1 MTGPVDSPDPADR
14 PALAPMGLDGT
25 VVLLRHG
32 ESTWVA
38 EGRFQGQGDPPLS
51 PAGRRQAALAAD
63 RLAHPHRSPTMPV
76 PLGLPLEIVHSPLR
90 RTTETAELVARAIEA
105 DANGAVLAEAE
116 RPVAGGAGATGTTAA
131 DAVAGIP
138 RRAEPG
144 LLEIGQGEW
153 EGLPGADVQARWPD
167 VIAGWRRDPL
177 TAWAPGGE
185 SIIEVDRRVRPALG
199 GILGSLHARGGGT
212 SGHRAH
218 VLGYGEPPSQDPW
231 TILVGHDG
239 VFKVALL
246 ALMDLSLDRFWNFP
260 FALCGI
266 TVVEF
271 RAGRPR
277 LRAHNLTDHLAP
289 FDDERALA
297 VEAERNEAGAL

>member
-1 MTGPVDSPDPADR
+1 MTNPLDLRDPADR
-14 PALAPMGLDGT
+14 PPLAPPGLDGT

-51 PAGRRQAALAAD
+51 AAGRRQAALAAD

-76 PLGLPLEIVHSPLR
+76 PQGPPLEIVHSPLR
-90 RTTETAELVARAIEA
+90 RTTETAELVAEA
-105 DANGAVLAEAE
+105 LGSSA
-116 RPVAGGAGATGTTAA
+116 AGSPSAS
-131 DAVAGIP
+131 VP
-138 RRAEPG
+138 RRPEPG

-153 EGLPGADVQARWPD
+153 EGLPGADIQARWPE

-177 TAWAPGGE
+177 TTWAPGGE
-185 SIIEVDRRVRPALG
+185 SVLEVDRRVRPALT
-199 GILGSLHARGGGT
+199 GILGALHARGGT
-212 SGHRAH
+212 TTGHRSH
-218 VLGYGEPPSQDPW
+218 VLGYGEPPSEDPW
-231 TILVGHDG
+231 TIVVGHDG

-246 ALMDLSLDRFWNFP
+246 ALMDLPLDRFWNFP

-266 TVVEF
+266 SVVEF

-289 FDDERALA
+289 FDDERAQA
-297 VEAERNEAGAL
+297 VEAERNAAGAL

>member
-1 MTGPVDSPDPADR
+1 MTDPADR
-14 PALAPMGLDGT
+14 PPIAPPGLDGT
-25 VVLLRHG
+25 IVLLRHG

-51 PAGRRQAALAAD
+51 PAGLRQATLAAD
-63 RLAHPHRSPTMPV
+63 RLAHPHRAPTMPV
-76 PLGLPLEIVHSPLR
+76 PLGPPLEIVHSPLR
-90 RTTETAELVARAIEA
+90 RTAQTAELVAAAIA
-105 DANGAVLAEAE
+105 
-116 RPVAGGAGATGTTAA
+116 ATGEFGE
-131 DAVAGIP
+131 AVA
-138 RRAEPG
+138 RRPEPG

-153 EGLPGADVQARWPD
+153 EGLPGAEIQARWPE

-185 SIIEVDRRVRPALG
+185 SVPQVDARARIALA
-199 GILGSLHARGGGT
+199 GILGRLHEQGGAT
-212 SGHRAH
+212 AGHRSH
-218 VLGYGEPPSQDPW
+218 VLGYGEEPSRDPW
-231 TILVGHDG
+231 AIVVGHDG
-239 VFKVALL
+239 VFKVVLL
-246 ALMDLSLDRFWNFP
+246 ALMGLPLERFWTFP

-266 TVVEF
+266 SVIEF

-289 FDDERALA
+289 FDDERAQA

>member
-1 MTGPVDSPDPADR
+1 MAAGAHP
-14 PALAPMGLDGT
+14 LAPAGLDGT

-51 PAGRRQAALAAD
+51 PAGLRQAALAAD
-63 RLAHPHRSPTMPV
+63 RLAHPHRSPTLPV
-76 PLGLPLEIVHSPLR
+76 PLGPPLEIVHSPLS
-90 RTTETAELVARAIEA
+90 RTSETAGLVAAAIGAPEA
-105 DANGAVLAEAE
+105 FGAAVEV
-116 RPVAGGAGATGTTAA
+116 RP
-131 DAVAGIP
+131 D
-138 RRAEPG
+138 PG
-144 LLEIGQGEW
+144 LLEIGQGDW
-153 EGLPGADVQARWPD
+153 EGLPGAEIQARWPD

-185 SIIEVDRRVRPALG
+185 SVPEVDTRSRAALG
-199 GILGSLHARGGGT
+199 GILGRLQDRAGGT
-212 SGHRAH
+212 AGHRSH
-218 VLGYGEPPSQDPW
+218 VLGYGEAPSRDPW

-246 ALMDLSLDRFWNFP
+246 ALLDLPLGRFWSFP
-260 FALCGI
+260 FALCAI

-289 FDDERALA
+289 FDDERAQA
-297 VEAERNEAGAL
+297 VEVARDEAGAL